1 MVGPRAF
8 GRPGPKPYRHDG
20 SLEPQVDGPGA
31 TACAEGGAGRGE
43 AAYRESIP
51 DELTDLAPGDPA
63 APASAP
69 TLDLSHRRVLLIIGA
84 LLLGMFLAALDQTIV
99 STALPT
105 IVGDL
110 HGASHLTWVVTAYL
124 LASTVSTPLW
134 GKLGDQYGRKAF
146 FQTAIVIF
154 LGGSALSGF
163 SHSMLELIAF
173 RAVQGLGGGG
183 LMIGAQAIVGDIVSP
198 RDRGRYMGLFGAV
211 FGVATVLGPLI
222 GGFFVEYLSWQWVFY
237 INIPIGVVALFVTAA
252 QLPGHLRRVHHV
264 IDYLGTILLTLATT
278 ALVLFTSLGGTTYRW
293 GSAPIIGMAAA
304 GVALTVLFLGVER
317 RAAEPVIPLGLFAN
331 RVFSSA
337 SAVGFVMGFAMF
349 GALTFLPIF
358 FQDARG
364 LSPPASGLR
373 LLPLMGGL
381 LLASTGAGQLVS
393 RWGRYKVFPVVGTF
407 LMIVGLLLMSRIGLT
422 TGGWTIAGFMFV
434 FGVGLGLVMQVLVV
448 AVQNAVPY
456 EQLGTAT
463 SGATFFRMIGGSFG
477 TAVFGAVYANRLVTN
492 VVHALHVKAV
502 PSNLVNALSGADPTS
517 LKHLP
522 PALRAGAVAG
532 IVHTIQT
539 VFLIAVPIA
548 AVAFALSWL
557 LPDIE
562 LRKTVRNA
570 DPGKELGMH
579 ESRSSLEE
587 IQLSLERFSLREN
600 RAELYATLAAR
611 AGLQLD
617 PRPCWLLYRFADR
630 PDCTLESVAA
640 RLKVDPERIEAGID
654 ALVAKGLV
662 EKVQAPG
669 ECEFS
674 LTDRGQDA
682 IDRLQVARRTGL
694 TELLDGWDPEAHPEI
709 GVMVRHLAH
718 ELLADDDKL
727 LADATGSARGRVPA

>member
-1 MVGPRAF
+1 MTV
-8 GRPGPKPYRHDG
+8 
-20 SLEPQVDGPGA
+20 
-31 TACAEGGAGRGE
+31 TAPSPE
-43 AAYRESIP
+43 
-51 DELTDLAPGDPA
+51 
-63 APASAP
+63 P
-69 TLDLSHRRVLLIIGA
+69 TLDLSRRRVLLIISA

-110 HGASHLTWVVTAYL
+110 HGASHLTWVVTSYL

-134 GKLGDQYGRKAF
+134 GKLGDQYGRKTF
-146 FQTAIVIF
+146 FQSAIVIF
-154 LGGSALSGF
+154 LVGSALAGF

-198 RDRGRYMGLFGAV
+198 RDRGRYLGLFGAV
-211 FGVATVLGPLI
+211 FGTATVLGPLL
-222 GGFFVEYLSWQWVFY
+222 GGFFVEYLSWRWVFY

-252 QLPGHLRRVHHV
+252 QLPGHLQRVHHV
-264 IDYLGTILLTLATT
+264 IDYLGTILLTLSTT
-278 ALVLFTSLGGTTYRW
+278 ALVLFTSLGGSTYPW
-293 GSAPIIGMAAA
+293 GSAPIIAMAVA
-304 GVALTVLFLGVER
+304 GVVLAVLFLAVER

-331 RVFSSA
+331 RVFSAS

-358 FQDARG
+358 FQDAKG
-364 LSPPASGLR
+364 VGPTLSGLR

-381 LLASTGAGQLVS
+381 LLASIGAGQLVS

-422 TGGWTIAGFMFV
+422 TGAWTIAGYLFV
-434 FGVGLGLVMQVLVV
+434 FGVGLGLVMQVLVI

-477 TAVFGAVYANRLVTN
+477 TAVFGAIFANLLATN
-492 VVHALHVKAV
+492 VVHALHLRGV
-502 PSNLVNALSGADPTS
+502 PANLKSSLNAADPTS
-517 LKHLP
+517 LSRLP
-522 PALRAGAVAG
+522 PAVHAGVVSG
-532 IVHTIQT
+532 MVHTIQT
-539 VFLIAVPIA
+539 VFLIAVPVA
-548 AVAFALSWL
+548 AVAFVLSWL

-562 LRKTVRNA
+562 LRKTVRTA

-579 ESRSSLEE
+579 ESRSSLQE
-587 IQLSLERFSLREN
+587 IELALERVAQREN
-600 RAELYATLAAR
+600 RHELYTALAGR
-611 AGLQLD
+611 AGLDLD

-630 PDCTLESVAA
+630 PDCTLESVAT
-640 RLKVDPERIEAGID
+640 RLKVDPKRIEEGID
-654 ALVAKGLV
+654 ALVQKGLV
-662 EKVQAPG
+662 DMERGPG
-669 ECEFS
+669 ACEFT

-682 IDRLQVARRTGL
+682 IVRLQNARRAGL
-694 TELLDGWDPEAHPEI
+694 TELLEGWDPDEHPEI
-709 GVMVRHLAH
+709 GDMVRRLAH
-718 ELLADDDKL
+718 ELLADDEKL
-727 LADATGSARGRVPA
+727 LADVSGASADTKRT

>member
-1 MVGPRAF
+1 
-8 GRPGPKPYRHDG
+8 
-20 SLEPQVDGPGA
+20 
-31 TACAEGGAGRGE
+31 
-43 AAYRESIP
+43 
-51 DELTDLAPGDPA
+51 
-63 APASAP
+63 
-69 TLDLSHRRVLLIIGA
+69 VLIIIGA
-84 LLLGMFLAALDQTIV
+84 LLLGMFLAALDQTVV

-134 GKLGDQYGRKAF
+134 GKLGDQYGRKTF
-146 FQTAIVIF
+146 FQSAIVIF
-154 LGGSALSGF
+154 LVGSALSGF

-173 RAVQGLGGGG
+173 RAIQGLGGGG

-198 RDRGRYMGLFGAV
+198 RERGRYMGLFGAV
-211 FGVATVLGPLI
+211 FGVATVLGPLL
-222 GGFFVEYLSWQWVFY
+222 GGFFVEYLSWRWVFY

-252 QLPGHLRRVHHV
+252 QLPGALRRLHHV

-293 GSAPIIGMAAA
+293 GSAPIIAMAGA
-304 GVALTVLFLGVER
+304 GVLLTVLFLLVER

-331 RVFSSA
+331 RVFSAS

-407 LMIVGLLLMSRIGLT
+407 LMIVGLVLMSRIGLS
-422 TGGWTIAGFMFV
+422 TGAWVIAGYLFV

-477 TAVFGAVYANRLVTN
+477 TAVFGAIFANLLATN
-492 VVHALHVKAV
+492 VVHALHLRSV
-502 PSNLVNALSGADPTS
+502 PPGLTSALSGADPKS
-517 LKHLP
+517 LSRLP
-522 PALRAGAVAG
+522 AAVHAGVVAG
-532 IVHTIQT
+532 MVHTIQT
-539 VFLIAVPIA
+539 VFLIGVPIA

-562 LRKTVRNA
+562 LRKTVRTA

-579 ESRSSLEE
+579 ESRTSLEE
-587 IQLSLERFSLREN
+587 IQLALERLAQREN
-600 RAELYATLAAR
+600 RRELYTGLAQR
-611 AGLQLD
+611 AGLELEA
-617 PRPCWLLYRFADR
+617 RPCWLLYRFADR
-630 PDCTLESVAA
+630 PDCTLESVAS
-640 RLKVDPERIEAGID
+640 RLKVDPQRIEESID
-654 ALVAKGLV
+654 ALVATGLV
-662 EKVQAPG
+662 RKEQGPG
-669 ECEFS
+669 ECEFN
-674 LTDRGQDA
+674 LTAQGRDA
-682 IDRLQVARRTGL
+682 IDRLQVARRDGL
-694 TELLDGWDPEAHPEI
+694 TELLEGWDPDAHPEI
-709 GVMVRHLAH
+709 GVMVRRLAD
-718 ELLADDDKL
+718 ELLADDEKL
-727 LADATGSARGRVPA
+727 LADASGRAPSTTGA

>member
-1 MVGPRAF
+1 LTV
-8 GRPGPKPYRHDG
+8 
-20 SLEPQVDGPGA
+20 
-31 TACAEGGAGRGE
+31 TAPSPE
-43 AAYRESIP
+43 
-51 DELTDLAPGDPA
+51 
-63 APASAP
+63 P
-69 TLDLSHRRVLLIIGA
+69 TLDLSRRRVLLIISA

-110 HGASHLTWVVTAYL
+110 HGASHLTWVVTSYL

-134 GKLGDQYGRKAF
+134 GKLGDQYGRKTF
-146 FQTAIVIF
+146 FQSAIVIF
-154 LGGSALSGF
+154 LVGSALAGF

-198 RDRGRYMGLFGAV
+198 RDRGRYLGLFGAV
-211 FGVATVLGPLI
+211 FGTATVLGPLL
-222 GGFFVEYLSWQWVFY
+222 GGFFVEYLSWRWVFY

-252 QLPGHLRRVHHV
+252 QLPGHLQRVHHV
-264 IDYLGTILLTLATT
+264 IDYLGTILLTLSTT
-278 ALVLFTSLGGTTYRW
+278 ALVLFTSLGGSTYPW
-293 GSAPIIGMAAA
+293 GSAPIIAMAVA
-304 GVALTVLFLGVER
+304 GVVLAVLFLAVER

-331 RVFSSA
+331 RVFSAS

-358 FQDARG
+358 FQDAKG
-364 LSPPASGLR
+364 VGPTLSGLR

-381 LLASTGAGQLVS
+381 LLASIGAGQLVS

-422 TGGWTIAGFMFV
+422 TGAWTIAGYLFV
-434 FGVGLGLVMQVLVV
+434 FGVGLGLVMQVLVI

-477 TAVFGAVYANRLVTN
+477 TAVFGAIFANLLATN
-492 VVHALHVKAV
+492 VVHALHLRGV
-502 PSNLVNALSGADPTS
+502 PANLKSSLNAADPTS
-517 LKHLP
+517 LSRLP
-522 PALRAGAVAG
+522 PAVHAGVVSG
-532 IVHTIQT
+532 MVHTIQT
-539 VFLIAVPIA
+539 VFLIAVPVA
-548 AVAFALSWL
+548 AVAFVLSWL

-562 LRKTVRNA
+562 LRKTVRTA

-579 ESRSSLEE
+579 ESRSSLQE
-587 IQLSLERFSLREN
+587 IELALERVAQREN
-600 RAELYATLAAR
+600 RHELYTALAGR
-611 AGLQLD
+611 AGLDLD

-630 PDCTLESVAA
+630 PDCTLESVAT
-640 RLKVDPERIEAGID
+640 RLKVDPKRIEEGID
-654 ALVAKGLV
+654 ALVQKGLV
-662 EKVQAPG
+662 DMERGPG
-669 ECEFS
+669 ACEFT

-682 IDRLQVARRTGL
+682 IVRLQNARRAGL
-694 TELLDGWDPEAHPEI
+694 TELLEGWDPDEHPEI
-709 GVMVRHLAH
+709 GDMVRRLAH
-718 ELLADDDKL
+718 ELLADDEKL
-727 LADATGSARGRVPA
+727 LADVSGASADTKRT